1 MIRRKFKIGDQATV
15 IGVPPITFPPGI
27 KDELGTKKL
36 FKSMVGKVYTV
47 RGFNE
52 LGYIELWPR
61 RLSSVWI
68 EPHLLKLRARR
79 RKIKA

>member
-1 MIRRKFKIGDQATV
+1 
-15 IGVPPITFPPGI
+15 
-27 KDELGTKKL
+27 
-36 FKSMVGKVYTV
+36 MVGKVYTV

-68 EPHLLKLRARR
+68 EPHLLKLSARR

>member
-1 MIRRKFKIGDQATV
+1 MIGRKFKIGDKV
-15 IGVPPITFPPGI
+15 IVTGIPQITFPPGV

-36 FKSMVGKVYTV
+36 FKSMVGKMYTV
-47 RGFNE
+47 RGFNK